1 MNDRDHRR
9 NYERLKYL
17 HESLTPPQTSL
28 SSTKGQTYT
37 TQTGQSKVTLGEQ
50 GSGQRDEWQG
60 NEPYESGV

>member
-50 GSGQRDEWQG
+50 GSGQRDE
-60 NEPYESGV
+60 